1 MAELRI
7 EGNELVLHL
16 TGDEKLE
23 AVHGDLRVPLNAVR
37 GVEVLEDA
45 HEPADHGF
53 KVGMRLPG
61 VTEVAVVRTQG
72 KKLFAAVH
80 HDTPRGLRVLL
91 DGQQW
96 DEWIVGCEDP
106 EAVIAALPLPK

>member
-7 EGNELVLHL
+7 DGNDLVLHL

-23 AVHGDLRVPLNAVR
+23 AVHGDLRVPVSAVR
-37 GVEVLEDA
+37 GVEILDDA

-53 KVGMRLPG
+53 KVGLRLPG
-61 VTEVAVVRTQG
+61 VAEVASIRTEG

-80 HDTPRGLRVLL
+80 HATPRGLRVLL
-91 DGQQW
+91 DGQKW

-106 EAVIAALPLPK
+106 EAAAAALPLPK

>member
-7 EGNELVLHL
+7 DGNDLVLHL

-23 AVHGDLRVPLNAVR
+23 AVHGDLRVPVSAVR
-37 GVEVLEDA
+37 AVEILDDA

-61 VTEVAVVRTQG
+61 VVEVASVRTEG

-80 HDTPRGLRVLL
+80 HATPRGLRVLL
-91 DGQQW
+91 DGQKW

-106 EAVIAALPLPK
+106 EAVAAALPLPK